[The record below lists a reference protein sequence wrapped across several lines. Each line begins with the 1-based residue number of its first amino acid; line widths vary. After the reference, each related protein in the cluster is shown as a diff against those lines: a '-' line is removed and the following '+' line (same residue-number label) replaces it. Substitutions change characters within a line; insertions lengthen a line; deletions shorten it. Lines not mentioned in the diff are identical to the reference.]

1 MSAILFPLPAL
12 RFLRLA
18 LQIQL
23 MGFGFQL
30 PVPDFTFLLSGEMV
44 SLEPPDTGIKQKPGK
59 GENQKQYDV

>member
-1 MSAILFPLPAL
+1 
-12 RFLRLA
+12 
-18 LQIQL
+18 

-30 PVPDFTFLLSGEMV
+30 SVPDFTFLLSGEMI